1 MCKYCKVR
9 VFSKKYG
16 EKIGNNIIL
25 RNVDGSQ
32 VSEVYLNRHIVESDG
47 ISEASISID
56 ISEKLD
62 GAEYL
67 IKTKEIKIKYCPFC
81 GEEL

>member
-1 MCKYCKVR
+1 MCKHCKVE
-9 VFSKKYG
+9 VVSEKYG
-16 EKIGNNIIL
+16 EKTGNNIIL
-25 RNVDGSQ
+25 RNVDGSR
-32 VSEVYLNRHIVESDG
+32 VDEVCLNRYIVETEGYHD
-47 ISEASISID
+47 ASISID

-62 GAEYL
+62 DAEYL